1 VTMMWWWE
9 WSSSSTHRL
18 LIVGSTDTSV
28 FVYTPRLGLG
38 KPRQRLA
45 DPGVASTG
53 VGLGAVRGKRVT
65 TRRGRGGWVSWRDK
79 IGSSSI
85 GPGRGRKGNG
95 GGREMDLVI
104 NYLLFLVRKKKL
116 SFFLSIIILL
126 LFRCLSGC
134 ERDAK
139 ILALVLKR

>member
-45 DPGVASTG
+45 DPSVASTG
-53 VGLGAVRGKRVT
+53 VGLGRCGERESRHDAAE
-65 TRRGRGGWVSWRDK
+65 GGGSLRHDK

-85 GPGRGRKGNG
+85 GPGRGKKGNG

-104 NYLLFLVRKKKL
+104 NYLLFLVRKKNL
-116 SFFLSIIILL
+116 SFFYQLSSSSFSAVYRGANVTRKFWLW
-126 LFRCLSGC
+126 C
-134 ERDAK
+134 
-139 ILALVLKR
+139 